1 MTSKVI
7 ERIRDGELQYKIV
20 DGKIEGIRPLTPCER
35 DIANWAKCI
44 KEQVKITC
52 HILPYNGPMWN
63 WGERALYVVT
73 VNNKTGFFRLEE
85 VTVHLQSVKTK
96 NGRTTIDHENGT
108 PDVVM
113 LPDLRPSA
121 SANTQNPVASWCHGS
136 PIIPPR
142 GGFTL
147 VNYGGEFP
155 QYDTVVADSRI
166 TFKAVPYFEKN
177 CEAEMEIVG
186 T

>member
-1 MTSKVI
+1 LDKAI
-7 ERIRDGELQYKIV
+7 EKIRDGELQYKIV
-20 DGKIEGIRPLTPCER
+20 AGKIEARPLSPCER

-44 KEQVKITC
+44 KERVKITC
-52 HILPYNGPMWN
+52 DILPYYGPMWN
-63 WGERALYVVT
+63 YSERALYVVT

-85 VTVHLQSVKTK
+85 VTVHLQSVKTRDGK
-96 NGRTTIDHENGT
+96 TTIDHEYGS

-136 PIIPPR
+136 LVTPPR

-147 VNYGGEFP
+147 VNYGGVFP
-155 QYDTVVADSRI
+155 GFDTVIADARI
-166 TFKAVPYFEKN
+166 TYKAVPYFEGH
-177 CEAEMEIVG
+177 CGAEEVIVG